1 MALPTS
7 TAYIPTATA
16 DAYFLTTLKN
26 AEWVALTATEKDASL
41 AEATKWLETLC
52 WKGEACGKTQQFK
65 WPRKIDADDCCP
77 AADCSGLP
85 VKLQHAT
92 AELALQLFKNQTSMI
107 GSAVTGPTGAIKRNK
122 LGDLE
127 QEFFSPDVAG
137 SGGGSKYGPNSPKV
151 LQVNPWLGDLLGCY
165 MRATYGSSRIIQ
177 RVRS

>member
-1 MALPTS
+1 MGLPTT
-7 TAYIPTATA
+7 TAYISTSTA
-16 DAYFLTTLKN
+16 DAYFLTTLKDSDW
-26 AEWVALTATEKDASL
+26 ATLTPRQKDAAL

-52 WKGEACGKTQQFK
+52 WKGEACSKVQPFK

-92 AELALQLFKNQTSMI
+92 AELALQLFKNQTALI
-107 GSAVTGPTGAIKRNK
+107 GSVSTGTTGAIKSQE
-122 LGDLE
+122 LGDLK
-127 QEFFSPDVAG
+127 QSFYDVPAG
-137 SGGGSKYGPNSPKV
+137 PVSASKYGPNSPKV
-151 LQVNPWLGDLLGCY
+151 LQTFPWLGDLLGCY